1 LKSKSD
7 FKKFLRLVAVL
18 FREFRVFL
26 ITVTVAFFGSTTI
39 LYFLYPLEELPP
51 HHHSFLGV
59 AYDTLLLTFFEQPI
73 PFVDDLRLIPVFFG
87 LPILGLLV
95 IVDGAVRLGNL
106 VVQYRKFSQ
115 EWQKLVAASDQ
126 NHVII
131 CGLGNVG
138 KRVAE
143 QLLKFEEE
151 IVCIETR
158 EDSKFIAEMTRLRVP
173 VLIADATRASVLEEA
188 NIKQAKALM
197 ALTDKDLNNLETALT
212 ARELNPEIRIVMR
225 MFDQSLADKVKNS
238 LGIECVY
245 SASALA
251 APVFAQSVVSENL
264 LSSFQFG
271 STLVNAY
278 QIVIDEDSRFAGM
291 KIDDV
296 RKEYE
301 ITVLMHDRQGSV
313 DWNPPTDIILT
324 LGDKLLIVTEAD
336 GVKDLLALEKLT

>member
-1 LKSKSD
+1 M
-7 FKKFLRLVAVL
+7 
-18 FREFRVFL
+18 
-26 ITVTVAFFGSTTI
+26 TVAFFGSTTI

-87 LPILGLLV
+87 FAHSRASGHRRRC
-95 IVDGAVRLGNL
+95 GQARQSGGSY
-106 VVQYRKFSQ
+106 QFSQ
-115 EWQKLVAASDQ
+115 EWQKLVAASYQ

>member
-1 LKSKSD
+1 
-7 FKKFLRLVAVL
+7 
-18 FREFRVFL
+18 
-26 ITVTVAFFGSTTI
+26 
-39 LYFLYPLEELPP
+39 
-51 HHHSFLGV
+51 
-59 AYDTLLLTFFEQPI
+59 
-73 PFVDDLRLIPVFFG
+73 
-87 LPILGLLV
+87 
-95 IVDGAVRLGNL
+95 
-106 VVQYRKFSQ
+106 
-115 EWQKLVAASDQ
+115 
-126 NHVII
+126 
-131 CGLGNVG
+131 
-138 KRVAE
+138 
-143 QLLKFEEE
+143 
-151 IVCIETR
+151 
-158 EDSKFIAEMTRLRVP
+158 
-173 VLIADATRASVLEEA
+173 
-188 NIKQAKALM
+188 
-197 ALTDKDLNNLETALT
+197 
-212 ARELNPEIRIVMR
+212 MR

>member
-1 LKSKSD
+1 MKRKSE
-7 FKKFLRLVAVL
+7 FKKSLRLIKVL
-18 FREFRVFL
+18 LREFRVFL
-26 ITVTVAFFGSTTI
+26 LTVTVAFFGSTTI
-39 LYFLYPLEELPP
+39 LYFVYPLAELPP

-115 EWQKLVAASDQ
+115 EWQKLVAASYQ

-151 IVCIETR
+151 IVCIENR

-173 VLIADATRASVLEEA
+173 VLVADATRASVLEEA

-212 ARELNPEIRIVMR
+212 ARELNPEVRIVMR

-278 QIVIDEDSRFAGM
+278 QMIIKADSKFAGM

-313 DWNPPTDIILT
+313 DWNPPTEIILSE
-324 LGDKLLIVTEAD
+324 GDKLLIVTEAD

>member
-1 LKSKSD
+1 M
-7 FKKFLRLVAVL
+7 
-18 FREFRVFL
+18 
-26 ITVTVAFFGSTTI
+26 
-39 LYFLYPLEELPP
+39 
-51 HHHSFLGV
+51 
-59 AYDTLLLTFFEQPI
+59 
-73 PFVDDLRLIPVFFG
+73 
-87 LPILGLLV
+87 
-95 IVDGAVRLGNL
+95 
-106 VVQYRKFSQ
+106 
-115 EWQKLVAASDQ
+115 
-126 NHVII
+126 
-131 CGLGNVG
+131 
-138 KRVAE
+138 
-143 QLLKFEEE
+143 KFEEE

-336 GVKDLLALEKLT
+336 GVKDLLALEELT